1 MERIGV
7 TQKNDL
13 AKKRE
18 RIFCNLDSNW
28 ICDDSRLVAVFQD
41 SNPGR
46 ALSSKF
52 FCLVEV
58 ELWKI
63 STLYLRIRK
72 SRIYRS
78 FSWI

>member
-28 ICDDSRLVAVFQD
+28 ICDDSRL
-41 SNPGR
+41 
-46 ALSSKF
+46 
-52 FCLVEV
+52 
-58 ELWKI
+58 
-63 STLYLRIRK
+63 
-72 SRIYRS
+72 
-78 FSWI
+78 